1 MKSICIK
8 TNNSNL
14 LDYLYNEFK
23 LIDEDNICFSLNEFK
38 NFKNIIIHYNGDDL
52 PSFIRKV
59 SSILSYLVIDEF
71 EEDLLKNIIF
81 KNYFYFDNKE
91 KEQILMALQ
100 GISATENSQSEELL
114 IKLGGLFQSKV
125 TNWIEVD
132 FSEWYKNT
140 PKLDTFNLIKRA
152 IFNRRTITFSYF
164 AREGNYSKRTVEPI
178 KLIFK
183 NKDWY
188 LYGFCLLR
196 NDFRFFKL
204 TRIKDLII
212 SSDTF
217 VREVGNIPE
226 IETTIKNENMIPAK
240 LKFSPQAAFRVYDEF
255 TDNVSKDNQGNLY
268 VNIDLPD
275 NETLFSYILS
285 FGDNVEIIEPD
296 YLRQSIKE
304 KKKGLWKK

>member
-1 MKSICIK
+1 MKESRLFKIIYY
-8 TNNSNL
+8 L
-14 LDYLYNEFK
+14 LEVGKSTAPELAE
-23 LIDEDNICFSLNEFK
+23 
-38 NFKNIIIHYNGDDL
+38 
-52 PSFIRKV
+52 
-59 SSILSYLVIDEF
+59 EF
-71 EEDLLKNIIF
+71 EVSIRTIYRDLDAISAAGIPIYATKGKGGGIF
-81 KNYFYFDNKE
+81 IMQDFVLNKSLLSEQE

-100 GISATENSQSEELL
+100 GISATENNQSEELL

-132 FSEWYKNT
+132 FSDWYKNT

-152 IFNRRTITFSYF
+152 IFNRYTITFSYF
-164 AREGNYSKRTVEPI
+164 ARERNYSKRTVEPI

-196 NDFRFFKL
+196 NNFRFFKL

-217 VREVGNIPE
+217 IREVENIPE
-226 IETTIKNENMIPAK
+226 IEKAIKNENMIPAK
-240 LKFSPQAAFRVYDEF
+240 LKFSPQVAFRVYDEF
-255 TDNVSKDNQGNLY
+255 TDNVSKDNKGNLY

-296 YLRQSIKE
+296 YLRHSIKE
-304 KKKGLWKK
+304 KIERMLEKYIT

>member
-1 MKSICIK
+1 MEQSRLFKIVYHLLEKGKSTAPELAEKFEVSIRTIYRDLDTISAAGIPIYATQGK
-8 TNNSNL
+8 GGGIFIMQDFVLNKSL
-14 LDYLYNEFK
+14 LSEQ
-23 LIDEDNICFSLNEFK
+23 
-38 NFKNIIIHYNGDDL
+38 
-52 PSFIRKV
+52 
-59 SSILSYLVIDEF
+59 
-71 EEDLLKNIIF
+71 
-81 KNYFYFDNKE
+81 E

-100 GISATENSQSEELL
+100 GISATEHNQTDELL
-114 IKLGGLFQSKV
+114 MKLSGLFQSKV

-140 PKLDTFNLIKRA
+140 PNYDIFNLIRNA
-152 IFNRRTITFSYF
+152 IFNQYTITFSYF
-164 AREGNYSKRTVEPI
+164 AREGNYSNRTVEPI

-204 TRIKDLII
+204 TRIKDLEI

-217 VREVGNIPE
+217 IREVKSNHE
-226 IETTIKNENMIPAK
+226 IETVIKNKNSIHAK
-240 LKFSPQAAFRVYDEF
+240 LKFSPKVAFRVYDEF

-275 NETLFSYILS
+275 NDTLFSYILS
-285 FGDNVEIIEPD
+285 FGDNVEILEPD
-296 YLRQSIKE
+296 YLRHSMKE
-304 KKKGLWKK
+304 KLALMLEKYIT

>member
-1 MKSICIK
+1 MEQSRLFKIVYHLLEKGKSTAPELAEKFEVSIRTIYRDLDTISAAGIPIYATQGK
-8 TNNSNL
+8 GGGIFIMQDFVLNKSL
-14 LDYLYNEFK
+14 LSEQ
-23 LIDEDNICFSLNEFK
+23 
-38 NFKNIIIHYNGDDL
+38 
-52 PSFIRKV
+52 
-59 SSILSYLVIDEF
+59 
-71 EEDLLKNIIF
+71 
-81 KNYFYFDNKE
+81 E

-100 GISATENSQSEELL
+100 GISATEHNQTDELL
-114 IKLGGLFQSKV
+114 MKLSGLFQSKV

-140 PKLDTFNLIKRA
+140 PNYDVFNLIKNA
-152 IFNRRTITFSYF
+152 IFNQYTITFSYF
-164 AREGNYSKRTVEPI
+164 AREGNYSNRTIEPI

-204 TRIKDLII
+204 TRIKDLEI

-217 VREVGNIPE
+217 RRAVENIPKV
-226 IETTIKNENMIPAK
+226 ETVIKNKNFIHAK
-240 LKFSPQAAFRVYDEF
+240 LKFSPKVAFRVYDEF

-285 FGDNVEIIEPD
+285 FGDNVEILEPD
-296 YLRQSIKE
+296 YLRHSMKE
-304 KKKGLWKK
+304 KLALMLEKYIT

>member
-1 MKSICIK
+1 MEQSRLFKIVYHLLEKGKSTAPELAKKFEVSIRTIYRDLDTISAAGVPIYATQGK
-8 TNNSNL
+8 GGGIFIMSDFVLNKSL
-14 LDYLYNEFK
+14 LSEQ
-23 LIDEDNICFSLNEFK
+23 
-38 NFKNIIIHYNGDDL
+38 
-52 PSFIRKV
+52 
-59 SSILSYLVIDEF
+59 
-71 EEDLLKNIIF
+71 
-81 KNYFYFDNKE
+81 E

-100 GISATENSQSEELL
+100 GISATEHNQTDELL
-114 IKLGGLFQSKV
+114 MKLGGLFQSKV

-140 PKLDTFNLIKRA
+140 PNYNVFNLIKNA
-152 IFNRRTITFSYF
+152 IFNQNMITFSYF
-164 AREGNYSKRTVEPI
+164 AQEGNYSNRTVEPI

-204 TRIKDLII
+204 TRIKDLEI

-217 VREVGNIPE
+217 IREVKSSHE
-226 IETTIKNENMIPAK
+226 IETVIKNKNFIHAK
-240 LKFSPQAAFRVYDEF
+240 LKFSPKVAFRVYDEF
-255 TDNVSKDNQGNLY
+255 TDDVSKDNQGNLY

-285 FGDNVEIIEPD
+285 FGDNIEILEPD
-296 YLRQSIKE
+296 YLRHSMKE
-304 KKKGLWKK
+304 KLALMLEKYIT

>member
-1 MKSICIK
+1 MEQSRLFKIVYHLLEKGKSTAPELAEKFEVSIRTIYRD
-8 TNNSNL
+8 
-14 LDYLYNEFK
+14 LDAISAAGIPIYATQGKGGGIF
-23 LIDEDNICFSLNEFK
+23 IMQDFVLNK
-38 NFKNIIIHYNGDDL
+38 
-52 PSFIRKV
+52 
-59 SSILSYLVIDEF
+59 SILSEQ
-71 EEDLLKNIIF
+71 
-81 KNYFYFDNKE
+81 E

-100 GISATENSQSEELL
+100 GISVTEHNQTDELL
-114 IKLGGLFQSKV
+114 MKLGGLFQSKV

-140 PKLDTFNLIKRA
+140 PNYDVFNLIKNA
-152 IFNRRTITFSYF
+152 IFNQYIITFSYF
-164 AREGNYSKRTVEPI
+164 AREGNYSNRTVEPI

-204 TRIKDLII
+204 TRIKELKI

-217 VREVGNIPE
+217 KREVKNIPE
-226 IETTIKNENMIPAK
+226 IETVIKDNNFIPAK
-240 LKFSPQAAFRVYDEF
+240 LRFSPKAAFRVYDEF

-285 FGDNVEIIEPD
+285 FGDNVEILEPD
-296 YLRQSIKE
+296 YLRESMKE
-304 KKKGLWKK
+304 KLALMLENYIT

>member
-1 MKSICIK
+1 MEQSRLFKIVYHLLEKGKSTAPELAEKFEVSIRTIYRDLDTISAAGIPIYATQGK
-8 TNNSNL
+8 GGGIFIIQDFVLNKSL
-14 LDYLYNEFK
+14 LSEQ
-23 LIDEDNICFSLNEFK
+23 
-38 NFKNIIIHYNGDDL
+38 
-52 PSFIRKV
+52 
-59 SSILSYLVIDEF
+59 
-71 EEDLLKNIIF
+71 
-81 KNYFYFDNKE
+81 E

-100 GISATENSQSEELL
+100 GISAIEHNQTDELL
-114 IKLGGLFQSKV
+114 MKLSGLFQSKV

-140 PKLDTFNLIKRA
+140 PNYDVFNLIKNA
-152 IFNRRTITFSYF
+152 IFNQYTITFSYF
-164 AREGNYSKRTVEPI
+164 AREGNYSNRTVEPI

-204 TRIKDLII
+204 TRIKDLEI

-217 VREVGNIPE
+217 IREVKSSHE
-226 IETTIKNENMIPAK
+226 IETVIKNKNFIHAK
-240 LKFSPQAAFRVYDEF
+240 LKFSPKVAFRVYDEF

-285 FGDNVEIIEPD
+285 LGDNVEILEPD
-296 YLRQSIKE
+296 YLRHSMKE
-304 KKKGLWKK
+304 KLALMLEKYIT

>member
-1 MKSICIK
+1 MEQSRLFKIVYHLLEKGKSTAPELAEKFEVSIRTIYRDLDTISAAGIPIYATQGK
-8 TNNSNL
+8 GGGIFIMQDFMLNKSL
-14 LDYLYNEFK
+14 LSEQ
-23 LIDEDNICFSLNEFK
+23 
-38 NFKNIIIHYNGDDL
+38 
-52 PSFIRKV
+52 
-59 SSILSYLVIDEF
+59 
-71 EEDLLKNIIF
+71 
-81 KNYFYFDNKE
+81 E

-100 GISATENSQSEELL
+100 GISATEHNQTDELL
-114 IKLGGLFQSKV
+114 MKLSGLFQSKV

-140 PKLDTFNLIKRA
+140 PNYDVFNLIKNA
-152 IFNRRTITFSYF
+152 IFNQYTITFSYF
-164 AREGNYSKRTVEPI
+164 AREGNYSNRTVEPI

-204 TRIKDLII
+204 TRIKDLEI

-217 VREVGNIPE
+217 IREVKSSHE
-226 IETTIKNENMIPAK
+226 IETVIKNKNFIHAK
-240 LKFSPQAAFRVYDEF
+240 LKFSPKVAFRVYDEF

-285 FGDNVEIIEPD
+285 FGDNVEILEPD
-296 YLRQSIKE
+296 YLRHSMKE
-304 KKKGLWKK
+304 N

>member
-1 MKSICIK
+1 MEQSRLFKIVYHLLEKGKSTAPELAEKFEVSIRTIYRD
-8 TNNSNL
+8 
-14 LDYLYNEFK
+14 LDAISAAGIPIYTTQGKGGGIF
-23 LIDEDNICFSLNEFK
+23 IMQDFVLNK
-38 NFKNIIIHYNGDDL
+38 
-52 PSFIRKV
+52 
-59 SSILSYLVIDEF
+59 SILSEQ
-71 EEDLLKNIIF
+71 
-81 KNYFYFDNKE
+81 E

-100 GISATENSQSEELL
+100 GISITEHNQTDELL
-114 IKLGGLFQSKV
+114 MKLGGLFQSKV

-140 PKLDTFNLIKRA
+140 PNYDVFNLIKNA
-152 IFNRRTITFSYF
+152 IFNQYIITFSYF
-164 AREGNYSKRTVEPI
+164 AREGNYSNRTVEPI

-204 TRIKDLII
+204 TRIKDLEI

-217 VREVGNIPE
+217 IREVKSSHE
-226 IETTIKNENMIPAK
+226 IETVIKNKNFIHAK
-240 LKFSPQAAFRVYDEF
+240 LKFSPKVAFRVYDEF

-285 FGDNVEIIEPD
+285 FGDNVEILEPD
-296 YLRQSIKE
+296 YLRHSMKE
-304 KKKGLWKK
+304 KLALMLEKYIT

>member
-1 MKSICIK
+1 MEQSRLFKIVYHLLEKGKSTAPELAEKFEVSIRTIYQDLDTISAAGIPIYATQGK
-8 TNNSNL
+8 GGGIFIMQDFVLNKSL
-14 LDYLYNEFK
+14 LSEQ
-23 LIDEDNICFSLNEFK
+23 
-38 NFKNIIIHYNGDDL
+38 
-52 PSFIRKV
+52 
-59 SSILSYLVIDEF
+59 
-71 EEDLLKNIIF
+71 
-81 KNYFYFDNKE
+81 E

-100 GISATENSQSEELL
+100 GISATEHNQTDELL
-114 IKLGGLFQSKV
+114 MKLSGLFQSKV

-140 PKLDTFNLIKRA
+140 PNYDVFNLIKNA
-152 IFNRRTITFSYF
+152 IFNQYTITFSYF
-164 AREGNYSKRTVEPI
+164 AREGNYSNRTIEPI

-188 LYGFCLLR
+188 LYGFYLLR

-204 TRIKDLII
+204 TRIKDLEI

-217 VREVGNIPE
+217 IREVKSSHE
-226 IETTIKNENMIPAK
+226 IETVIKNKNFIHAK
-240 LKFSPQAAFRVYDEF
+240 LKFSPKVAFRVYDEF

-285 FGDNVEIIEPD
+285 FGDNVEILEPD
-296 YLRQSIKE
+296 YLRHSMKE
-304 KKKGLWKK
+304 KLALMLEKYIT

>member
-1 MKSICIK
+1 MEQSRLFKIVYHLLEKGKSTAPELAEKFEVSIRTIYRDLDTISAAGIPIYATQGK
-8 TNNSNL
+8 GGGIFIMQDFVLNKSL
-14 LDYLYNEFK
+14 LSEQ
-23 LIDEDNICFSLNEFK
+23 
-38 NFKNIIIHYNGDDL
+38 
-52 PSFIRKV
+52 
-59 SSILSYLVIDEF
+59 
-71 EEDLLKNIIF
+71 
-81 KNYFYFDNKE
+81 E

-100 GISATENSQSEELL
+100 GISATEHNQTDELL
-114 IKLGGLFQSKV
+114 MKLSGLFQSKV

-140 PKLDTFNLIKRA
+140 PNYDVFNLIKNA
-152 IFNRRTITFSYF
+152 IFNQYTITFSYF
-164 AREGNYSKRTVEPI
+164 AREGNYSNRTVEPI

-204 TRIKDLII
+204 TRIKDLEI

-217 VREVGNIPE
+217 IREVKSSHE
-226 IETTIKNENMIPAK
+226 IETVIKNKNFIHAK
-240 LKFSPQAAFRVYDEF
+240 LKFSLKVAFRVYDEF

-285 FGDNVEIIEPD
+285 FGDNVEILEPD
-296 YLRQSIKE
+296 YLRHSMKE
-304 KKKGLWKK
+304 KISSYVGKVYNMT

>member
-1 MKSICIK
+1 MEQSRLFKIVYHLLEKGKSTAPELVEKFEVSIRTIYRDLDTISAAGIPIYATQGK
-8 TNNSNL
+8 GGGIFIMQDFVLNKSL
-14 LDYLYNEFK
+14 LSEQ
-23 LIDEDNICFSLNEFK
+23 
-38 NFKNIIIHYNGDDL
+38 
-52 PSFIRKV
+52 
-59 SSILSYLVIDEF
+59 
-71 EEDLLKNIIF
+71 
-81 KNYFYFDNKE
+81 E

-100 GISATENSQSEELL
+100 GISATEHNQTDELL
-114 IKLGGLFQSKV
+114 MKLSGLFQSKV

-140 PKLDTFNLIKRA
+140 PNYDIFNLIKNA
-152 IFNRRTITFSYF
+152 IFNQYTITFSYF
-164 AREGNYSKRTVEPI
+164 AREGNYSNRTVEPI

-204 TRIKDLII
+204 TRIKDLEI

-217 VREVGNIPE
+217 IREVKSNHE
-226 IETTIKNENMIPAK
+226 IETVIKNKNSIHAK
-240 LKFSPQAAFRVYDEF
+240 LKFSPKVAFRVYDEF

-275 NETLFSYILS
+275 NDTLFSYILS
-285 FGDNVEIIEPD
+285 FGDNVEILEPD
-296 YLRQSIKE
+296 YLRHSMKE
-304 KKKGLWKK
+304 KLALMLEKYIT

>member
-1 MKSICIK
+1 MEQSRLFKIVYHLLEKGKSTAPELAEKFEVSIRTIYWDLDTISAAGIPIYATQGK
-8 TNNSNL
+8 GGGIFIMQDFVLNKSL
-14 LDYLYNEFK
+14 LSEQ
-23 LIDEDNICFSLNEFK
+23 
-38 NFKNIIIHYNGDDL
+38 
-52 PSFIRKV
+52 
-59 SSILSYLVIDEF
+59 
-71 EEDLLKNIIF
+71 
-81 KNYFYFDNKE
+81 E

-100 GISATENSQSEELL
+100 GISATEHNQTDELL
-114 IKLGGLFQSKV
+114 MKLSGLFQSKV

-140 PKLDTFNLIKRA
+140 PNYDVFNLIKNA
-152 IFNRRTITFSYF
+152 IFNQYTITFSYF
-164 AREGNYSKRTVEPI
+164 ARERNYSNRTVEPI

-204 TRIKDLII
+204 TRIKDLEI

-217 VREVGNIPE
+217 IREVKSSHE
-226 IETTIKNENMIPAK
+226 IETVIKNKNFIHAK
-240 LKFSPQAAFRVYDEF
+240 LKFSPKVAFRVYDEF

-285 FGDNVEIIEPD
+285 FGDNVEILEPD
-296 YLRQSIKE
+296 YLRHSMKE
-304 KKKGLWKK
+304 KLALMLEKYIT

>member
-1 MKSICIK
+1 MYHLLEKGKSTAPELAKKFEVSIRTIYRDLDTISAAGVPIYATQGRGGGIFIMSDFVLNK
-8 TNNSNL
+8 SL
-14 LDYLYNEFK
+14 LSEQ
-23 LIDEDNICFSLNEFK
+23 
-38 NFKNIIIHYNGDDL
+38 
-52 PSFIRKV
+52 
-59 SSILSYLVIDEF
+59 
-71 EEDLLKNIIF
+71 
-81 KNYFYFDNKE
+81 E

-100 GISATENSQSEELL
+100 GISATEYNQTDELL

-140 PKLDTFNLIKRA
+140 PNYNVFNLIKNA
-152 IFNRRTITFSYF
+152 IFNQNMITFSYF
-164 AREGNYSKRTVEPI
+164 AQEGNYSNRTVEPI

-204 TRIKDLII
+204 TRIKDLEI

-217 VREVGNIPE
+217 RRAVENIPKV
-226 IETTIKNENMIPAK
+226 ETVIKNKNFIHAK
-240 LKFSPQAAFRVYDEF
+240 LKFSPKVAFRVYDEF
-255 TDNVSKDNQGNLY
+255 TDDVSKDNQGNLY

-285 FGDNVEIIEPD
+285 FGDNIEILEPD
-296 YLRQSIKE
+296 YLRHSMKE
-304 KKKGLWKK
+304 KLALMLEKYIT

>member
-1 MKSICIK
+1 MEQSRLFKIVYHLLEKGKSTAPELAKKFEVSIRTIYRDLDTISAAGVPIYATQGRGGGIFIMSDFVLNK
-8 TNNSNL
+8 SL
-14 LDYLYNEFK
+14 LSEQ
-23 LIDEDNICFSLNEFK
+23 
-38 NFKNIIIHYNGDDL
+38 
-52 PSFIRKV
+52 
-59 SSILSYLVIDEF
+59 
-71 EEDLLKNIIF
+71 
-81 KNYFYFDNKE
+81 E

-100 GISATENSQSEELL
+100 GISATEYNQTDELL

-140 PKLDTFNLIKRA
+140 PNYYVFNLIKNA
-152 IFNRRTITFSYF
+152 IFNQNMITFSYF
-164 AREGNYSKRTVEPI
+164 AQEGNYSNRTVEPI

-204 TRIKDLII
+204 TRIKDLEI

-217 VREVGNIPE
+217 RRAVENIPKV
-226 IETTIKNENMIPAK
+226 ETVIKNKNFIHAK
-240 LKFSPQAAFRVYDEF
+240 LKFSPKVAFRVYDEF
-255 TDNVSKDNQGNLY
+255 TDDVSKDNQGNLY

-285 FGDNVEIIEPD
+285 FGDNIEILEPD
-296 YLRQSIKE
+296 YLRHSMKE
-304 KKKGLWKK
+304 KLALMLEKYIT

>member
-1 MKSICIK
+1 MEQSRLFKIVYHLLEKGKSTAPELAEKFEVSIRTIYRDLDTISAAGIPIYATQGK
-8 TNNSNL
+8 GGGIFIMQDFVLNKSL
-14 LDYLYNEFK
+14 LSEQ
-23 LIDEDNICFSLNEFK
+23 
-38 NFKNIIIHYNGDDL
+38 
-52 PSFIRKV
+52 
-59 SSILSYLVIDEF
+59 
-71 EEDLLKNIIF
+71 
-81 KNYFYFDNKE
+81 E

-100 GISATENSQSEELL
+100 GISATEHNQTDELL
-114 IKLGGLFQSKV
+114 MKLSGLFQSKV

-132 FSEWYKNT
+132 FSEWYKNA
-140 PKLDTFNLIKRA
+140 PNYDVFNLIKNA
-152 IFNRRTITFSYF
+152 IFNQYTITFSYF
-164 AREGNYSKRTVEPI
+164 AREGNYSNRTVEPI

-204 TRIKDLII
+204 TRIKDLEI

-217 VREVGNIPE
+217 IREVKSSHE
-226 IETTIKNENMIPAK
+226 IETVIKNKNFIHAK
-240 LKFSPQAAFRVYDEF
+240 LKFSPKVAFRVYDEF

-285 FGDNVEIIEPD
+285 FGDNVEILEPD
-296 YLRQSIKE
+296 YLRHSMKE
-304 KKKGLWKK
+304 KLALMLEKYIT

>member
-1 MKSICIK
+1 MEQSRLFKIVYHLLEKGKSTAPELAEKFEVSIRTIYRDLDTISAAGIPIYATQGK
-8 TNNSNL
+8 GGGIFIMQDFVLNKSL
-14 LDYLYNEFK
+14 LSEQ
-23 LIDEDNICFSLNEFK
+23 
-38 NFKNIIIHYNGDDL
+38 
-52 PSFIRKV
+52 
-59 SSILSYLVIDEF
+59 
-71 EEDLLKNIIF
+71 
-81 KNYFYFDNKE
+81 E

-100 GISATENSQSEELL
+100 GISATEHNQTDELL
-114 IKLGGLFQSKV
+114 MKLSGLFQSKV

-140 PKLDTFNLIKRA
+140 PNYDVFNLIKNA
-152 IFNRRTITFSYF
+152 IFNQYTITFSYF
-164 AREGNYSKRTVEPI
+164 AREGNYSNRTVEPI

-204 TRIKDLII
+204 TRIKDLEI

-217 VREVGNIPE
+217 IREVKSSHE
-226 IETTIKNENMIPAK
+226 IQTVIKNKNFIHAK
-240 LKFSPQAAFRVYDEF
+240 LKFSPKVAFRVYDEF

-275 NETLFSYILS
+275 NENLFSYILS
-285 FGDNVEIIEPD
+285 FGDNVEILEPD
-296 YLRQSIKE
+296 YLRHSMKE
-304 KKKGLWKK
+304 KLALMLEKYIT

>member
-1 MKSICIK
+1 MEQSRLFKIVYHLLEKGKSTAPELAEKFEVSIRTIYRDLDTISAAGIPIYATQGK
-8 TNNSNL
+8 GGGIFIMQDFVLNKSL
-14 LDYLYNEFK
+14 LSEQ
-23 LIDEDNICFSLNEFK
+23 
-38 NFKNIIIHYNGDDL
+38 
-52 PSFIRKV
+52 
-59 SSILSYLVIDEF
+59 
-71 EEDLLKNIIF
+71 
-81 KNYFYFDNKE
+81 E
-91 KEQILMALQ
+91 KEQILMVLQ
-100 GISATENSQSEELL
+100 GISATEHNQTDELL
-114 IKLGGLFQSKV
+114 MKLSGLFQSKV

-140 PKLDTFNLIKRA
+140 PNYDVFNLIKNA
-152 IFNRRTITFSYF
+152 IFNQYTITFSYF
-164 AREGNYSKRTVEPI
+164 AREGNYSNRTVEPI

-204 TRIKDLII
+204 TRIKDLEI

-217 VREVGNIPE
+217 IREVKSSHE
-226 IETTIKNENMIPAK
+226 IETVIKNKNFIHAK
-240 LKFSPQAAFRVYDEF
+240 LKFSPKVAFRVYDEF

-285 FGDNVEIIEPD
+285 FGDNVEILEPD
-296 YLRQSIKE
+296 YLRHSMKE
-304 KKKGLWKK
+304 KLALMLEKYIT

>member
-1 MKSICIK
+1 MEQSRLFKIVYHLLEKGKSTAPELAKKFEVSIRTIYRDLDTISAAGVPIYATQGRGGGIFIMSDFVLNK
-8 TNNSNL
+8 SL
-14 LDYLYNEFK
+14 LSEQ
-23 LIDEDNICFSLNEFK
+23 
-38 NFKNIIIHYNGDDL
+38 
-52 PSFIRKV
+52 
-59 SSILSYLVIDEF
+59 
-71 EEDLLKNIIF
+71 
-81 KNYFYFDNKE
+81 E

-100 GISATENSQSEELL
+100 GISATEYNQTDELL

-140 PKLDTFNLIKRA
+140 PNYNVFNLIKNA
-152 IFNRRTITFSYF
+152 IFNQNMITFSYF
-164 AREGNYSKRTVEPI
+164 AQEGNYSNRTVEPI

-204 TRIKDLII
+204 TRIKDLEI

-217 VREVGNIPE
+217 RRAVENIPKV
-226 IETTIKNENMIPAK
+226 ETVIKNKNFIHAK
-240 LKFSPQAAFRVYDEF
+240 LKFYPKVAFRVYDEF
-255 TDNVSKDNQGNLY
+255 TDDVSKDNQGNLY

-285 FGDNVEIIEPD
+285 FGDNIEILEPD
-296 YLRQSIKE
+296 YLRHSMKE
-304 KKKGLWKK
+304 KLALMLEKYIT

>member
-1 MKSICIK
+1 MEQSRLFKIVYHLLEKGKSTAPELAEKFEVSIRTIYRDLDTISAAGIPIYATQGK
-8 TNNSNL
+8 GGGIFIMQDFVLNKSL
-14 LDYLYNEFK
+14 LSEQ
-23 LIDEDNICFSLNEFK
+23 
-38 NFKNIIIHYNGDDL
+38 
-52 PSFIRKV
+52 
-59 SSILSYLVIDEF
+59 
-71 EEDLLKNIIF
+71 
-81 KNYFYFDNKE
+81 E

-100 GISATENSQSEELL
+100 GISATEHNQTDELL
-114 IKLGGLFQSKV
+114 MKLSGLFQSKV

-140 PKLDTFNLIKRA
+140 PNYDVFNLIKNA
-152 IFNRRTITFSYF
+152 IFNQYTITFSYF
-164 AREGNYSKRTVEPI
+164 AREGNYSNRTVEPI

-204 TRIKDLII
+204 TRIKDLEI

-217 VREVGNIPE
+217 IREVKSSHE
-226 IETTIKNENMIPAK
+226 IETVIKNKNFIHAK
-240 LKFSPQAAFRVYDEF
+240 LKFSPKVAFRVYDEF

-285 FGDNVEIIEPD
+285 FGDNVEILEPD
-296 YLRQSIKE
+296 YLRHNMKE
-304 KKKGLWKK
+304 KLALMLEKYIT

>member
-1 MKSICIK
+1 MEQSRLFKIVYYLLEKGKSTAPELAEKFEVSIRTIYRDLDTISAAGIPIYATQGK
-8 TNNSNL
+8 GGGIFIMQDFVLNKSL
-14 LDYLYNEFK
+14 LSEQ
-23 LIDEDNICFSLNEFK
+23 
-38 NFKNIIIHYNGDDL
+38 
-52 PSFIRKV
+52 
-59 SSILSYLVIDEF
+59 
-71 EEDLLKNIIF
+71 
-81 KNYFYFDNKE
+81 E

-100 GISATENSQSEELL
+100 GISATENNQSEELL
-114 IKLGGLFQSKV
+114 MKLSGLFQSKV

-140 PKLDTFNLIKRA
+140 PNYDVFNLIKNA
-152 IFNRRTITFSYF
+152 IFNQYTITFSYF
-164 AREGNYSKRTVEPI
+164 AREGNYSNRTVEPI

-204 TRIKDLII
+204 TRIKDLEI

-217 VREVGNIPE
+217 IREVKSNHE
-226 IETTIKNENMIPAK
+226 IETVIKNKNFIHAK
-240 LKFSPQAAFRVYDEF
+240 LKFSPKVAFRVYDEF

-285 FGDNVEIIEPD
+285 FGDNVEILEPD
-296 YLRQSIKE
+296 YLRHSMKE
-304 KKKGLWKK
+304 KLALMLEKYIT

>member
-1 MKSICIK
+1 MEQSRLFKIVYHLLEKGKSTAPELAEKFEVSIRTIYRDLDTISAAGIPIYATQGK
-8 TNNSNL
+8 GGGIFIMQDFVLNKSL
-14 LDYLYNEFK
+14 LSEQ
-23 LIDEDNICFSLNEFK
+23 
-38 NFKNIIIHYNGDDL
+38 
-52 PSFIRKV
+52 
-59 SSILSYLVIDEF
+59 
-71 EEDLLKNIIF
+71 
-81 KNYFYFDNKE
+81 E

-100 GISATENSQSEELL
+100 GISATEHNQTDELL
-114 IKLGGLFQSKV
+114 MKLSGLFQSKV

-140 PKLDTFNLIKRA
+140 PNYDVFNLIKNA
-152 IFNRRTITFSYF
+152 IFNQYTITFSYF
-164 AREGNYSKRTVEPI
+164 AREGNYSNRTIEPI

-204 TRIKDLII
+204 TCIKDLEI

-217 VREVGNIPE
+217 IREVKSSHE
-226 IETTIKNENMIPAK
+226 IETVIKNKNFIHAK
-240 LKFSPQAAFRVYDEF
+240 LKFSPKVAFRVYDEF

-285 FGDNVEIIEPD
+285 FGDNVEILEPD
-296 YLRQSIKE
+296 YLRHSMKE
-304 KKKGLWKK
+304 KLALMLEKYIT

>member
-1 MKSICIK
+1 MEQSRLFKIVYHLLEKGKSTAPELAEKFEVSIRTIYRDLDTISAAGIPIYATQGK
-8 TNNSNL
+8 GGGIFIMQDFVLNKSL
-14 LDYLYNEFK
+14 LSEQ
-23 LIDEDNICFSLNEFK
+23 
-38 NFKNIIIHYNGDDL
+38 
-52 PSFIRKV
+52 
-59 SSILSYLVIDEF
+59 
-71 EEDLLKNIIF
+71 
-81 KNYFYFDNKE
+81 E

-100 GISATENSQSEELL
+100 GISATEHNQTDELL
-114 IKLGGLFQSKV
+114 MKLSGLFQSKV

-140 PKLDTFNLIKRA
+140 PNYDIFNLIKNA
-152 IFNRRTITFSYF
+152 IFNQYTITFSYF
-164 AREGNYSKRTVEPI
+164 AREGNYSNRTVEPI

-204 TRIKDLII
+204 TRIKDLEI

-217 VREVGNIPE
+217 IREVKSNHE
-226 IETTIKNENMIPAK
+226 IETVIKNKNSIHAK
-240 LKFSPQAAFRVYDEF
+240 LKFSPKVAFRVYDEF

-275 NETLFSYILS
+275 NDTLFSYILS
-285 FGDNVEIIEPD
+285 FGDNVEILEPD
-296 YLRQSIKE
+296 YLRHSMKE
-304 KKKGLWKK
+304 KLALMLEKYIT

>member
-1 MKSICIK
+1 MEQSRLFKIVYHLLEKGKSTAPELAEKFEVSIRTIYRDLDTISAAGIPIYATQGK
-8 TNNSNL
+8 GGGIFIMQDFMLNKSL
-14 LDYLYNEFK
+14 LSEQ
-23 LIDEDNICFSLNEFK
+23 
-38 NFKNIIIHYNGDDL
+38 
-52 PSFIRKV
+52 
-59 SSILSYLVIDEF
+59 
-71 EEDLLKNIIF
+71 
-81 KNYFYFDNKE
+81 E

-100 GISATENSQSEELL
+100 GISATEHNQTDELL
-114 IKLGGLFQSKV
+114 MKLSGLFQSKV

-140 PKLDTFNLIKRA
+140 PNYDVFNLIKNA
-152 IFNRRTITFSYF
+152 IFNQYTITFSYF
-164 AREGNYSKRTVEPI
+164 AREGNYSNRTVEPI

-196 NDFRFFKL
+196 NDFCFFKL
-204 TRIKDLII
+204 TRIKDLEI

-217 VREVGNIPE
+217 IREVKSSHE
-226 IETTIKNENMIPAK
+226 IETVIKNKNFIHAK
-240 LKFSPQAAFRVYDEF
+240 LKFSPKVAFRVYDEF

-285 FGDNVEIIEPD
+285 FGDNVEILEPD
-296 YLRQSIKE
+296 YLRHSMKE
-304 KKKGLWKK
+304 KLALMLEKYIT

>member
-1 MKSICIK
+1 MEQSRLFKIVYHLLEKGKSTAPELAEKFEVSIRTIYRDLDTISAAGIPIYATQGK
-8 TNNSNL
+8 GGGIFIMQDFVLNKSL
-14 LDYLYNEFK
+14 LSEQ
-23 LIDEDNICFSLNEFK
+23 
-38 NFKNIIIHYNGDDL
+38 
-52 PSFIRKV
+52 
-59 SSILSYLVIDEF
+59 
-71 EEDLLKNIIF
+71 
-81 KNYFYFDNKE
+81 E

-100 GISATENSQSEELL
+100 GISATEHNQTDELL
-114 IKLGGLFQSKV
+114 MKLSGLFQSKV

-140 PKLDTFNLIKRA
+140 PNYDVFNLIKNA
-152 IFNRRTITFSYF
+152 IFNQYTITFSYF
-164 AREGNYSKRTVEPI
+164 AREGNYSNRTVEPI

-204 TRIKDLII
+204 TRIKDLEI

-217 VREVGNIPE
+217 IREVKSSHK
-226 IETTIKNENMIPAK
+226 IETVIKNKNFIHAK
-240 LKFSPQAAFRVYDEF
+240 LKFSPKVAFRVYDEF

-285 FGDNVEIIEPD
+285 FGDNVEILEPD
-296 YLRQSIKE
+296 YLRHSMKE
-304 KKKGLWKK
+304 KLALMLEKYIT